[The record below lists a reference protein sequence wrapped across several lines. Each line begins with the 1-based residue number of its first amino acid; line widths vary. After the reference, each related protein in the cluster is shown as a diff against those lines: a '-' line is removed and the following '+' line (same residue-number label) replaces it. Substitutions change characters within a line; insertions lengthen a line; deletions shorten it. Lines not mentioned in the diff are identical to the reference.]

1 MVFCVI
7 FVFAT
12 LVQFA
17 ILLFL
22 QKQIFGARIQKAYS
36 SLADRTGHSRT
47 GSKHGNRLSR
57 SSSVR
62 TQEQTL
68 SGAGLIN
75 DPRGYNST
83 ESGLEMSVSAG
94 VPLQA
99 ISHCSTHRNSLNEKI
114 SMRMIADGNCGASP
128 IEVPEKKVG
137 M

>member
-22 QKQIFGARIQKAYS
+22 QNQVFGARIQKAYS
-36 SLADRTGHSRT
+36 SLANRTGHSRT
-47 GSKHGNRLSR
+47 GSRYGNRLSR

-62 TQEQTL
+62 AQEQAL
-68 SGAGLIN
+68 SGTGLVN
-75 DPRGYNST
+75 DTRGYNST
-83 ESGLEMSVSAG
+83 EQGLDLSVSAA

-99 ISHCSTHRNSLNEKI
+99 ISHCSSHVNSLNEKI
-114 SMRMIADGNCGASP
+114 TLRMIADGNFGTSP
-128 IEVPEKKVG
+128 VEVPMKKDG
-137 M
+137 I

>member
-36 SLADRTGHSRT
+36 SLDNLTGHSRN
-47 GSKHGNRLSR
+47 GSKRSNRLSR

-68 SGAGLIN
+68 SGAGLVN

-83 ESGLEMSVSAG
+83 ESGLELSVSAT

-99 ISHCSTHRNSLNEKI
+99 ISHCSSHRNGLNEKI
-114 SMRMIADGNCGASP
+114 SMRMIGDGNYGASP
-128 IEVPEKKVG
+128 VEVPTEKVG

>member
-7 FVFAT
+7 FVIAT

-36 SLADRTGHSRT
+36 SLDNRTGHSRT
-47 GSKHGNRLSR
+47 GSKRSNRLSR

-68 SGAGLIN
+68 SGAGLVN

-83 ESGLEMSVSAG
+83 ESGLELSVSAT

-114 SMRMIADGNCGASP
+114 SMRMIGDGNYGVSP
-128 IEVPEKKVG
+128 VEVPTEKVG